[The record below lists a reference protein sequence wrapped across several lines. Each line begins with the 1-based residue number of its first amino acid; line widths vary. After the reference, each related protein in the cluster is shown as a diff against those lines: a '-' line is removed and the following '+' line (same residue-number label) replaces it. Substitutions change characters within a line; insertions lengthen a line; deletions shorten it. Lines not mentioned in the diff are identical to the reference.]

1 MQLIGVSQ
9 VAPFVCCS
17 ARLRTRDKPD
27 AGEALAYHALGRPQD
42 SDDALARLIAKHS
55 NDSAYQIA
63 QVYAYRGQ
71 VDAAFHWLGR
81 AYAQH
86 DEGLLWFKT
95 DLKLKPLRN
104 DPRYAQ
110 LLKKM
115 NLRE

>member
-1 MQLIGVSQ
+1 MGVSQ

-42 SDDALARLIAKHS
+42 SDAALTRLIAKHS